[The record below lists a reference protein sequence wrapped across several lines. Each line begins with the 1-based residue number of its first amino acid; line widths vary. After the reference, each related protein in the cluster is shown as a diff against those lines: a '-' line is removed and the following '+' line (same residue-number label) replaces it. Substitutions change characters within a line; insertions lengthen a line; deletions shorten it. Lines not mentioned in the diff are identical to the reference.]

1 MNAEAATPVAGAG
14 GGGREWSAD
23 LLRGVVEARGQFWVT
38 ARGGSMWPTI
48 RDGDE
53 VLLVPLGRPR
63 VGDVVVLDLGS
74 RLVLHRVVRA
84 RDALLV
90 TRGDASRCE
99 DGHVSM
105 DDVVGRAVAARRGGS
120 TVVALVPTLR
130 FGLMPTLR
138 GLRWHLRL
146 TVARLWRRALPD
158 DS

>member
-1 MNAEAATPVAGAG
+1 MNAEAPAAAGAG
-14 GGGREWSAD
+14 SREWSAD
-23 LLRGVVEARGQFWVT
+23 LLRAVVEARGQFWVT

-84 RDALLV
+84 GDALLV

-99 DGHVSM
+99 DGHVSLA
-105 DDVVGRAVAARRGGS
+105 DVVGRAVAARRGS
-120 TVVALVPTLR
+120 TVLALVPTLR
-130 FGLMPTLR
+130 FGLLPTLR
-138 GLRWHLRL
+138 GLRWRLRL
-146 TVARLWRRALPD
+146 TVARLWRRTLPD